1 VAISLPTDIVLDV
14 ARAASPEAVETAK
27 AALARRSDGTQA
39 ASAKEKE
46 AGVKFE
52 AMVLG
57 SFIGNM
63 LPKQADAVYGQG
75 LSGEMWQSLMAQ
87 QLGEVLAERGGIGI
101 ADRLLKDRYVEGE
114 TTQTIGPVA
123 INADNDRQQLLSTAM
138 VQEIQ
143 RRLTDSIMENLTPDD
158 TKAL

>member
-27 AALARRSDGTQA
+27 AALTRRGAGVKAD
-39 ASAKEKE
+39 KD

-57 SFIGNM
+57 SFIENM
-63 LPKQADAVYGQG
+63 LPKQADAVYGEG
-75 LSGEMWQSLMAQ
+75 LSGDMWQSLMAQ
-87 QLGEVLAERGGIGI
+87 QLGDVLAARGGIGI
-101 ADRLLKDRYVEGE
+101 AERLLKDRYVEGE
-114 TTQTIGPVA
+114 TTGTVGPMS
-123 INADNDRQQLLSTAM
+123 INSENDRQDLLSTAM

-143 RRLTDSIMENLTPDD
+143 RRLTGSIMDNRSPDD
-158 TKAL
+158 SKA

>member
-27 AALARRSDGTQA
+27 AALARRGAGVQA
-39 ASAKEKE
+39 AAAEKE

-63 LPKQADAVYGQG
+63 LPKQADSVYGQG

-87 QLGEVLAERGGIGI
+87 QLGDVLAARGGIGI
-101 ADRLLKDRYVEGE
+101 ADRLLKDRYVEGD
-114 TTQTIGPVA
+114 TTQAVGPMA
-123 INADNDRQQLLSTAM
+123 INSENDRQDLLSTAM

-143 RRLTDSIMENLTPDD
+143 RRLTGSIMDNLSPDD
-158 TKAL
+158 SKA